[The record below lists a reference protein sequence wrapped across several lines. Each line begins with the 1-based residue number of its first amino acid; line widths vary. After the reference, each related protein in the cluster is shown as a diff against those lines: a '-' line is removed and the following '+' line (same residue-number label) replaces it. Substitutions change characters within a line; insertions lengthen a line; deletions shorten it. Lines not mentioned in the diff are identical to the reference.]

1 MNNKLKSKKF
11 KIAILLSL
19 ILYSLFLI
27 PKTIAAELKYFE
39 SVYDAAGSL
48 MLATAGPS
56 YQYFIPYDDYVS
68 GFDIWVE
75 NEGISG
81 TASFGLRDGNDN
93 LLASK
98 TINISY
104 IARTPAGQKL
114 HIAFAQPIAVVSN
127 QIYKIKIIS
136 SMPKLKI
143 YYSNLVDV
151 QVHNAANVLE
161 RQIRPAYVGTNEQS
175 FFFKFA
181 LYEDGDV
188 SQPIV
193 SNFSVNVIS
202 GEKTNFRF
210 NANEPVDYKI
220 AYWPNGGNIQ
230 ETNFFNDFYSCD
242 EGIRECVLE
251 IKTLPDTD
259 YNYQLVVKDAWG
271 NETNISGNFVSS
283 SDWTPPIATSTP
295 ASTSTPQN
303 PENNSAPIISNV
315 SITVLDDK
323 SIKIAWQT
331 NKAANSSLL
340 ISLDAPGEQVIISVG
355 DSVFELDHVLSS
367 GNILR
372 ASTKYI
378 AKIASIDASGNYAYQ
393 TIGFETLSSVFQPP
407 QQQDNNQ
414 ASTTAPNQIQN
425 QPNSQNIL
433 SSNVEQ
439 DNQGNYFLNV
449 AWNDNQLSGTGG
461 YRIDVFDSNKN
472 LSKRVLISREK
483 RSAIIEGLPS
493 GEYYAVVYSNNN
505 GVFEKVAAPA
515 NFQIPADEGKISKGF
530 KTFKNYFSRPV
541 LYIVLFSFLAIV
553 GIIIFYAIK
562 RKNVRQ

>member
-1 MNNKLKSKKF
+1 MTIIKKI
-11 KIAILLSL
+11 KIVFLLSVFCL
-19 ILYSLFLI
+19 LFSAFGAF
-27 PKTIAAELKYFE
+27 AAELKYFE
-39 SVYDAAGSL
+39 SSYDTAGSL
-48 MLATAGPS
+48 TLATAGPS
-56 YQYFIPYDDYVS
+56 YQHFIPYDDYVS

-230 ETNFFNDFYSCD
+230 ETNFFNDFYCCD
-242 EGIRECVLE
+242 EGIRECILE
-251 IKTLPDTD
+251 ISTLPNTN
-259 YNYQLVVKDAWG
+259 YSYQLKVKDAWG
-271 NETNISGNFVSS
+271 NETDINGDFVSS
-283 SDWTPPIATSTP
+283 SNWTPPSATSTL
-295 ASTSTPQN
+295 ASTSTSQN

-315 SITVLDDK
+315 SIAVLDDK

-461 YRIDVFDSNKN
+461 YRIDAFDSNKN

-505 GVFEKVAAPA
+505 GVFEKVAVPA

-530 KTFKNYFSRPV
+530 KAFKNYFSRPV

-553 GIIIFYAIK
+553 GIIIFYVIK